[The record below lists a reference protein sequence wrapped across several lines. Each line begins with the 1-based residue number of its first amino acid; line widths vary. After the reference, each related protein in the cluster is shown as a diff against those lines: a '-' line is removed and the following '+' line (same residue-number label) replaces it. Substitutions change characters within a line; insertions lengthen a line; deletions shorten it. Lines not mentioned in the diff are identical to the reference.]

1 MTELGKVFMDVKVTR
16 NVINHTPTVMVSG
29 AKLDE
34 VVPEFAAMVAE
45 MVYPICVAVSAE
57 SVVYP

>member
-1 MTELGKVFMDVKVTR
+1 MPVKVTR
-16 NVINHTPTVMVSG
+16 NVTNHTPTVTVSG

-34 VVPEFAAMVAE
+34 VVPEFVRMVAE
-45 MVYPICVAVSAE
+45 MVYPICVTLGTE